1 MCMGEAKRSRQVACI
16 LPIRT
21 YEKIG
26 MLIEDGMFLN
36 YSDFART
43 AIENELARIGSID
56 LIEIK
61 DYTLEEA
68 KKLILEYLQNHG
80 GEVLPSDIADH
91 YGMELDICLK
101 AVKAL
106 IEERKIEE
114 AG

>member
-1 MCMGEAKRSRQVACI
+1 MRAVKKSRQVACT
-16 LPIRT
+16 LPVRT

-26 MLIEDGMFLN
+26 RLIEDGMFLN

-43 AIENELARIGSID
+43 AIENELARMGAMN

-91 YGMELDICLK
+91 YGMELDICFK

-106 IEERKIEE
+106 VEERKVEE
-114 AG
+114 AS